1 MKYKH
6 RKSGVIVEWNQ
17 DDLQYTNINL
27 NFNNERDIVWL
38 NKDMVEDSADWV
50 KLCMDIKEIKKLQN
64 IPCLSINDIARVYV
78 TANRFK
84 EWKGERNEY
93 DLEKPGREL
102 LEIVKEK
109 LNK

>member
-6 RKSGVIVEWNQ
+6 RKSGIIVEWDRDN
-17 DDLQYTNINL
+17 LQYTNID
-27 NFNNERDIVWL
+27 FDNERDIVWL
-38 NKDMVEDSADWV
+38 NKDMVEDSADWI
-50 KLCMDIKEIKKLQN
+50 KLCTDIEEIKKLQN
-64 IPCLSINDIARVYV
+64 VPCLSINDVGRVFV

-93 DLEKPGREL
+93 DLEKQGREL